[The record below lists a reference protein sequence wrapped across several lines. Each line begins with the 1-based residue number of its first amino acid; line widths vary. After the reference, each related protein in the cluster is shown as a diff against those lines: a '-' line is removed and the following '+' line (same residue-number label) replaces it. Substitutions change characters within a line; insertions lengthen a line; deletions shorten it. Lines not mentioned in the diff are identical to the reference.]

1 LEFLVQFDDFERDVI
16 GEDTAG
22 FSGAGVFTPDCF
34 EFETGVIFD
43 DALDVFDVARIEG
56 GNDVVFDTHVFEEF
70 GVVEG
75 EGGED

>member
-1 LEFLVQFDDFERDVI
+1 MEFLVQFDDFERELI
-16 GEDTAG
+16 GEDAAR
-22 FSGAGVFTPDCF
+22 FSCAGVFTPDCF
-34 EFETGVIFD
+34 EFETGVVFD
-43 DALDVFDVARIEG
+43 DMLDVFDVAGVEG